1 MLKILWAD
9 RFARLGLICL
19 AIFVILAVLAPW
31 VGIYAPNQIDLIAE
45 SQPPSSTHFFGTDE
59 LGRDIWS
66 RAWHGARISLTVGF
80 VAVSLSIL
88 VGTLVGALAGFFGGR
103 LDSFLMRTVDV
114 LLSLPTIFLILTIQ
128 ALLKPSIWNVM
139 VVIGLTS
146 WMGVAR
152 LVRAEFLKIKK
163 QTFVLAKRAYGF
175 SNVHLIFKTI
185 LPNAAGPLIVAATLG
200 MAGAVMTESV
210 LSFLGMG
217 VQLPQASWGN
227 MLQNAQESMLDA
239 PWQSVVP
246 GVLIFLT
253 VLSLNF
259 VGDAVRRYWNIKER

>member
-1 MLKILWAD
+1 
-9 RFARLGLICL
+9 
-19 AIFVILAVLAPW
+19 
-31 VGIYAPNQIDLIAE
+31 
-45 SQPPSSTHFFGTDE
+45 
-59 LGRDIWS
+59 
-66 RAWHGARISLTVGF
+66 
-80 VAVSLSIL
+80 
-88 VGTLVGALAGFFGGR
+88 
-103 LDSFLMRTVDV
+103 
-114 LLSLPTIFLILTIQ
+114 
-128 ALLKPSIWNVM
+128 
-139 VVIGLTS
+139 
-146 WMGVAR
+146 MGVAR

-163 QTFVLAKRAYGF
+163 QTYVLAKRAYGF
-175 SNVHLIFKTI
+175 SNFHLIFKTI